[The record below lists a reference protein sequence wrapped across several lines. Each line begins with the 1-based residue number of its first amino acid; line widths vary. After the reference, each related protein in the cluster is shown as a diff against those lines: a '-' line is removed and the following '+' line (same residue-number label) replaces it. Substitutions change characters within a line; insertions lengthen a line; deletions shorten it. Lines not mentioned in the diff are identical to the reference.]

1 MTCNEIKLLLSV
13 YQDNE
18 IEKKKPEIQSHL
30 IRCDSCRREFEQ
42 LEMVRNKIKNLGEID
57 PSPDFTPLVMEK
69 IIKSEKSRLFSLPSV
84 VYSLVFIVIFVI
96 GFLVNIDFKSE
107 ISRKNPDVW
116 ISDVLLQS
124 QNLNLLFI
132 QDKTIDMI
140 SSEGTNER

>member
-57 PSPDFTPLVMEK
+57 PSTDFTPLVMEK